1 MGLLGI
7 HPLESQYKVTVG
19 NVARPDFLNFFQGRA
34 GLERFSNSF
43 ADIMGNGEKG
53 RLLMLIA
60 RNASGELIQAY
71 QASKQ
76 KGKNLEEYYCPACK
90 GKLVLKNGNI
100 MVAHFAHHQHS
111 DCAVFSEGETLSHL
125 KGKQLLFEKF
135 KSEGFEVTL
144 ECWLPELQQRP
155 DLLLVLGDG
164 KKIAVEYQCSPI
176 APADLLARTKGYQRF
191 GYEVWWICGMN
202 YQPGSTKMTQSIYQF
217 LKHSVALGSWI
228 GILDTKTEE
237 MAIYHHLKLGSDD
250 RFHFVKTAIPL
261 DGLKLA
267 CLENLYR
274 EGHLPGAADLMP
286 KACEKNVP
294 RKHMQAKDIN
304 LLRYRTDPEHRKF
317 LLAVYLDRKD
327 LYHLPA
333 FLFELPCRTLGIR
346 TPAYIWR
353 YYLLRD
359 FSDPETTTPLT
370 KKQLLDWLSK
380 CIRMNM
386 IRTRTSKEADEAIL
400 WEPLLQFMMRLVED
414 GHAAAIGREEW
425 VLLSAPLE
433 GKTDIQHSCLG

>member
-1 MGLLGI
+1 
-7 HPLESQYKVTVG
+7 
-19 NVARPDFLNFFQGRA
+19 
-34 GLERFSNSF
+34 
-43 ADIMGNGEKG
+43 
-53 RLLMLIA
+53 MLIA
-60 RNASGELIQAY
+60 RNANGELVQAY
-71 QASKQ
+71 QASKE
-76 KGKNLEEYYCPACK
+76 KRKNVEEYHCPACK
-90 GKLVLKNGNI
+90 GKLVLKKGNI
-100 MVAHFAHHQHS
+100 MIAHFAHHQHS
-111 DCAVFSEGETLSHL
+111 DCAAFSEGETLPHL
-125 KGKQLLFEKF
+125 KGKQLLLDKF

-155 DLLLVLGDG
+155 DLLLVFADG

-176 APADLLARTKGYQRF
+176 SAADLSERTKGYRRF

-202 YQPGSTKMTQSIYQF
+202 YQPGGIKMTQSVYQF

-228 GILDTKTEE
+228 GILDTQAEE
-237 MAIYHHLKLGSDD
+237 MLIHHHLKLGGDD
-250 RFHFVKTAIPL
+250 RFYFVKTAIPW
-261 DGLKLA
+261 DKLTIA
-267 CLENLYR
+267 YLENIYR
-274 EGHLPGAADLMP
+274 KGSLPNDTDLMP
-286 KACEKNVP
+286 QSTGKTAQ

-333 FLFELPCRTLGIR
+333 FLFELPCKTLGIR

-359 FSDPETTTPLT
+359 FSKPEMANPLT

-380 CIRMNM
+380 CIHMNI
-386 IRTRTSKEADEAIL
+386 IRTRTSMEAEEANL

-425 VLLSAPLE
+425 VLISTPLDRQTE
-433 GKTDIQHSCLG
+433 GHHSCLG

>member
-1 MGLLGI
+1 
-7 HPLESQYKVTVG
+7 
-19 NVARPDFLNFFQGRA
+19 
-34 GLERFSNSF
+34 
-43 ADIMGNGEKG
+43 
-53 RLLMLIA
+53 MLIA

-71 QASKQ
+71 QASKE
-76 KGKNLEEYYCPACK
+76 KSKNGEIYYCPACK
-90 GKLVLKNGNI
+90 GKLVLKKGSI
-100 MVAHFAHHQHS
+100 MVAHFAHRQHS
-111 DCAVFSEGETLSHL
+111 DCAVFSEGETLPHL

-135 KSEGFEVTL
+135 KSEGFEVML

-155 DLLLVLGDG
+155 DLLLVLADG
-164 KKIAVEYQCSPI
+164 KKIALEYQCSPI
-176 APADLLARTKGYQRF
+176 SPADLLARTQGYQRF

-202 YQPGSTKMTQSIYQF
+202 YQPGGIKMTQSIYQF

-228 GILDTKTEE
+228 GIMDTQTEE
-237 MAIYHHLKLGSDD
+237 MAIHHHLKLGSDD
-250 RFHFVKTAIPL
+250 RFHFVKTAIPV
-261 DGLKLA
+261 DDLKVA
-267 CLENLYR
+267 TLESLYR
-274 EGHLPGAADLMP
+274 KGCLPGCDDLLP
-286 KACEKNVP
+286 PSAGRTVD

-333 FLFELPCRTLGIR
+333 FLFELPFRTLGIR

-359 FSDPETTTPLT
+359 FSDLETTTPLT
-370 KKQLLDWLSK
+370 KKQLLGWLSR

-386 IRTRTSKEADEAIL
+386 IRTRTSKEVDEANL

-425 VLLSAPLE
+425 ILLSAPLE
-433 GKTDIQHSCLG
+433 GKTDGQHSCLG